1 MTPLVFVPLQV
12 QFDADERRF
21 SEELQEI
28 PWLMGLADEPLV
40 LLIGDHDHALLVPA
54 GIVSVAPVLPE
65 DSLMNS
71 TMPLT
76 ELWMHHNAGLL
87 DHAALARSSCP
98 VFPSSLFIDRLT
110 VRFRFLRLRTVDGD
124 RITGKP
130 DSSISAP
137 FYCFASHACE
147 EPVFEWV

>member
-1 MTPLVFVPLQV
+1 MTARQLSFHPDAIEEAEAAARWYRQV
-12 QFDADERRF
+12 
-21 SEELQEI
+21 
-28 PWLMGLADEPLV
+28 V
-40 LLIGDHDHALLVPA
+40 
-54 GIVSVAPVLPE
+54 PVLPE

-87 DHAALARSSCP
+87 DHAALASSSSP

-110 VRFRFLRLRTVDGD
+110 LRFRFLRLRTVDGD
-124 RITGKP
+124 GITGKP

-147 EPVFEWV
+147 QPVFEWV